1 VGADVGAEV
10 GDEAV
15 DEGHD
20 AEVAVEADLDV
31 VLLLPRMVGG
41 HEVLAA
47 VLDPLHGPAELHGR
61 PRDHEVLRIELPA
74 DAEAAPRLQLH
85 EVDEVFGVP
94 SSTASSATYRP
105 SAKTTAT
112 GSPT

>member
-41 HEVLAA
+41 HEVL
-47 VLDPLHGPAELHGR
+47 DRRSSIHCTGR
-61 PRDHEVLRIELPA
+61 PSFM
-74 DAEAAPRLQLH
+74 AAHGTTR
-85 EVDEVFGVP
+85 
-94 SSTASSATYRP
+94 SS
-105 SAKTTAT
+105 
-112 GSPT
+112 G